1 MKLTHS
7 RYLVDLWCARASA
20 CEPGVLEQCCEA
32 SLRDDE
38 RVQAARFRR
47 PTTRNQ
53 HVVGR
58 GMARTL
64 LATDDVSPQDI
75 EFSFNAHGKPDVIG
89 PPKAKR
95 PFNIAHTEGLVV
107 FASCEIGQIG
117 VDVERLTRSTNI
129 DIAHRYF
136 AKPEVDFVMSQR
148 NDEQRRLAFLRVWTL
163 KESFIKAIG
172 KGLAIP
178 LADFAFDDI
187 DSPNPTVRMLNAS
200 LGDPGVWKFATTS
213 PADGYIAAVAVTDHP
228 SANRIEINV
237 RNFETLLNSDGME
250 V

>member
-38 RVQAARFRR
+38 RLHADRFRR

-64 LATDDVSPQDI
+64 LASSDVAPQDI
-75 EFSFNAHGKPDVIG
+75 EFSFNAHGKPDVVG
-89 PPKAKR
+89 PAKAKR
-95 PFNIAHTEGLVV
+95 PFNIAHTEGMVV

-136 AKPEVDFVMSQR
+136 AKPEVDFVISHR
-148 NDEQRRLAFLRVWTL
+148 EDEERRLAFLKVWTL

-172 KGLAIP
+172 MGLAIP
-178 LADFAFDDI
+178 LADFAFIDI
-187 DSPNPTVRMLNAS
+187 DSPNPRVQILNAS
-200 LGDPGVWKFATTS
+200 LGDASMWRFATTS
-213 PADGYIAAVAVTDHP
+213 PADGYIASIAIADHP
-228 SANRIEINV
+228 SAAPLRINV
-237 RNFETLLNSDGME
+237 RDFETLINSSMKE
-250 V
+250 A